1 MAERKHTLSLLSL
14 SHLFL
19 HLCLFTPACVCGPAR
34 APLLAGQP
42 FLVLWGVPDKDCL
55 GRPDPAAFEMEWE
68 GRVAI
73 FYEDTL
79 GLYPYFTMQ
88 DCPVNGGL
96 PQHTSLDLHLQKVEG
111 DLTASLPQT
120 GAPGL
125 GVLRWQEW
133 ALQWNRNKGNKA
145 KYLVE
150 SRALLRGFFPD
161 WSTEEVEKWSQVMT
175 IITYYDITKTIIL
188 NSVVLLDYMILFPV
202 RWTLKQQHSP

>member
-1 MAERKHTLSLLSL
+1 MAERKHTFNLLSL

-55 GRPDPAAFEMEWE
+55 GRPDPAAFGMEWE

-79 GLYPYFTMQ
+79 GLYPYFTTQ

-133 ALQWNRNKGNKA
+133 APQWNRNKGNKA

-188 NSVVLLDYMILFPV
+188 NSVVLIAYMMSFPV
-202 RWTLKQQHSP
+202 RWTLKQQHSL